1 MRPHASRRIAAVL
14 SCAGICARLRCDA
27 PQHEGT
33 PARARNLTTLCRHAD
48 GCPRSM
54 LREELGPINSGLCA
68 ALAIIATCGFHGT
81 LACALT
87 SSRRAR
93 PSRAR
98 ASSRIGRTTPSHRR
112 LLQLEGLQ
120 QEISTVRKSIERS
133 RRPVC
138 GVAGRPVAIAS
149 GRNPFA
155 RAHHVAGTNGLLGI
169 GRIYRTAF
177 VEAPCPG
184 RTGRT
189 FQSFLAL
196 LPLLER
202 ELGIYGANPVG
213 VRARLDGV
221 ASDAGQT
228 RAVFDIA

>member
-1 MRPHASRRIAAVL
+1 MGLVLVLRSAHGEELPQTLACVRASRRVRTSDCMRPHASRRIAAVL

-87 SSRRAR
+87 SWRRAR

-120 QEISTVRKSIERS
+120 QEISTV
-133 RRPVC
+133 
-138 GVAGRPVAIAS
+138 
-149 GRNPFA
+149 
-155 RAHHVAGTNGLLGI
+155 
-169 GRIYRTAF
+169 
-177 VEAPCPG
+177 
-184 RTGRT
+184 
-189 FQSFLAL
+189 
-196 LPLLER
+196 
-202 ELGIYGANPVG
+202 
-213 VRARLDGV
+213 
-221 ASDAGQT
+221 
-228 RAVFDIA
+228 